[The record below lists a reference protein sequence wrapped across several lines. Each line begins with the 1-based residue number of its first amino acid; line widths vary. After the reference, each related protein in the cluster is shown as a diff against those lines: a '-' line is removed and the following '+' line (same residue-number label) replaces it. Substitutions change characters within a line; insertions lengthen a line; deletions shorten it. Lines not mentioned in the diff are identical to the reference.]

1 MHSWDSVSISDGTTT
16 DKFCG
21 TTIPTSFTSNT
32 GFGNV
37 TFISDS
43 SGNFA
48 GFEFDYFC
56 NSSMTTKLPSTKT
69 TTTMTTTT
77 TTNTTSGG
85 NFLSRIDFSLRV
97 DIFDSDC

>member
-1 MHSWDSVSISDGTTT
+1 MHSWDSLSISDGTTT
-16 DKFCG
+16 FQFCG

-43 SGNFA
+43 IGNFA

-56 NSSMTTKLPSTKT
+56 NS
-69 TTTMTTTT
+69 
-77 TTNTTSGG
+77 TNTTSGG
-85 NFLSRIDFSLRV
+85 KFLPRIDFSLRV